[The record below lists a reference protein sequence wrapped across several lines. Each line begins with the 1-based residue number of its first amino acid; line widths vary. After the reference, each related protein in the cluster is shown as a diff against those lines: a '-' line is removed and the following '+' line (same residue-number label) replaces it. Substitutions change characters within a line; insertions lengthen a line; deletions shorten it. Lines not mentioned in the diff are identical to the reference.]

1 MVQRKSPGDAAIH
14 GFIIASMIFVVVVT
28 LYPFYYVAIS
38 SISDAFELS
47 RRRGFL
53 LLPQGLSL
61 AAYREVFRYQL
72 LWRAYGNTV
81 IYVVGGTAINMTLT
95 MFAAFALSR
104 RGLKGASIIMRVM
117 VFTMFFRGGIVPLYI
132 VVANLELVNTR
143 WAMMLPRAVNVYNFI
158 ILRTAFQAVPTEME
172 EAVTIDGGNFWHV
185 FRHVVVPLAKPSIMV
200 IGLFYAVEHWN
211 VFFHALLF
219 LRSTRVYPLQMVL
232 RNILI
237 HHGGDQLAGDDTFA
251 SQYLAQTVKYAV
263 IMVATIPIMM
273 IYPFIQRYFVK
284 GVMIGSLKG

>member
-1 MVQRKSPGDAAIH
+1 
-14 GFIIASMIFVVVVT
+14 MIFVVVVT

-38 SISDAFELS
+38 SISDAFLLS
-47 RRRGFL
+47 RRSGFL
-53 LLPQGLSL
+53 FLPQGFSL
-61 AAYREVFRYQL
+61 AAYREVFRYEL

-81 IYVVGGTAINMTLT
+81 IYVTGGTTINMVLT

-104 RGLKGASIIMRVM
+104 RGLRGAGIIMKLM
-117 VFTMFFRGGIVPLYI
+117 VFTMFFKGGIVPLYI
-132 VVANLELVNTR
+132 VVANLDLINTR
-143 WAMMLPRAVNVYNFI
+143 WAMMLPRALNVYNFI

-172 EAVTIDGGNFWHV
+172 EAVTIDGGNYWHV

-200 IGLFYAVEHWN
+200 IGLYYAVEHWN

-219 LRSTRVYPLQMVL
+219 LRSTRVYPLQMIL

-237 HHGGDQLAGDDTFA
+237 HSGGDQLAGDDTFA

-273 IYPFIQRYFVK
+273 VYPLIQRYFVK

>member
-1 MVQRKSPGDAAIH
+1 MSTGDAVIH
-14 GFIIASMIFVVVVT
+14 VCIVVSMFFVVVAT

-38 SISDAFELS
+38 SISDAFQLS
-47 RRRGFL
+47 RRSGFL
-53 LLPQGLSL
+53 LLPQGLSF

-72 LWRAYGNTV
+72 LWRAYGNTAL
-81 IYVVGGTAINMTLT
+81 YVSAGTAINMVMT

-104 RGLKGASIIMRVM
+104 RGLRGGGIIMKLM

-132 VVANLELVNTR
+132 VVDGLGMVNTR
-143 WAMMLPRAVNVYNFI
+143 WAMLLPRAINVYNFI

-172 EAVTIDGGNFWHV
+172 EAVTIDGGNYWHV

-200 IGLFYAVEHWN
+200 IGLYYAVEHWN
-211 VFFHALLF
+211 IFFHALLF

-263 IMVATIPIMM
+263 IMVSTLPIIMV
-273 IYPFIQRYFVK
+273 YPFIQRYFVQ

>member
-1 MVQRKSPGDAAIH
+1 MVRRLSPGDATIH
-14 GFIIASMIFVVVVT
+14 VIIVASMIGVVIAT

-38 SISDAFELS
+38 SISDAFKLS
-47 RRRGFL
+47 ETGGL
-53 LLPQGLSL
+53 VLLPQGLSL

-72 LWRAYGNTV
+72 LWRAYGNTA
-81 IYVVGGTAINMTLT
+81 IYVSGGTAINMTLT

-104 RGLKGASIIMRVM
+104 RGLRGAGIIMKLM

-132 VVANLELVNTR
+132 VVDQLGMVNTR
-143 WAMMLPRAVNVYNFI
+143 WAMVLPRALNVYNFI
-158 ILRTAFQAVPTEME
+158 ILRTAFSVVPTEME
-172 EAVTIDGGNFWHV
+172 EAVTIDGGTFWHV
-185 FRHVVVPLAKPSIMV
+185 FRHVVIPLAKPSIMV
-200 IGLFYAVEHWN
+200 IGLYYAVEHWN
-211 VFFHALLF
+211 TFFHALLF

-237 HHGGDQLAGDDTFA
+237 HSGGEQLAGDNTFA

-273 IYPFIQRYFVK
+273 VYPFIQRYFVK
-284 GVMIGSLKG
+284 GVMIGSIKG

>member
-14 GFIIASMIFVVVVT
+14 FAIVVSMVFVVAVT

-38 SISDAFELS
+38 SISDAFRLS
-47 RRRGFL
+47 QNSGFL
-53 LLPQGLSL
+53 LLPQGLSF
-61 AAYREVFRYQL
+61 AAYEEVFRYQL
-72 LWRAYGNTV
+72 LWGAYGNTV
-81 IYVVGGTAINMTLT
+81 IYVTVGTAINMVLT

-104 RGLKGASIIMRVM
+104 RGLRGANLIMKLM

-132 VVANLELVNTR
+132 VVADLDLVNTR
-143 WAMMLPRAVNVYNFI
+143 WAMMLPRALNVYNFI
-158 ILRTAFQAVPTEME
+158 ILRTAFSVVPTEME
-172 EAVTIDGGNFWHV
+172 EAVTIDGGHYWHV

-200 IGLFYAVEHWN
+200 IGLYYAVEHWN
-211 VFFHALLF
+211 TFFHALLF

-237 HHGGDQLAGDDTFA
+237 NSGGDQLAGDDTFA

-273 IYPFIQRYFVK
+273 VYPLIQRYFVK